1 MTWILIDRTAAL
13 PLSRQIYGRI
23 RNQILHGE
31 LRSGEKLPSTREL
44 ASSLHVSR
52 NVIVEA
58 YEQLLAEGYIEGR
71 HGSGTYVA
79 DGTYMDLTPQQTGV
93 SDHSFSEPEPM
104 PNELIDFRHGIPALN
119 LFPRKLW
126 GELAKRICMESPD
139 GAFSYG
145 RPEGRLELRTVLT
158 RYLYRTRG
166 VVCDPDQ
173 LIITTGATQALTLIP
188 KLLAREGSDIIIE
201 DPITHEIHTLFTHP
215 GTRIYPVSVD
225 EQGIR
230 TDLIETGLNPS
241 FIYITPS
248 HQFPLGGVLPI
259 PRRVQLIQ
267 YAVKT
272 GCYIVE
278 DDYDSEFRY
287 EGAPVSSLQGLAP
300 ERVIYI
306 GTFSKILSPALRM
319 GYIVLPR
326 NLIEAGRDLKWLT
339 DLHTPSLEQ
348 LILARFI
355 EEGHLERHI
364 LKMKKVYKKRRDFL
378 VRSLKETFGNQVKI
392 IGNSTG
398 LHLVA
403 EFAGVDFDTPLLHQ
417 IEDNG
422 VKVYPVHVHA
432 VDKFKYRQQIIMGYS
447 NLSEAQIAEGVQRL
461 ALSLTLCMNPSGDKS
476 DTPQI

>member
-1 MTWILIDRTAAL
+1 MTWIPIDRTAGT
-13 PLSRQIYGRI
+13 PISRQIYNRF
-23 RNQILHGE
+23 RSQILQGE

-79 DGTYMDLTPQQTGV
+79 DGTYMELTPKEPFIP
-93 SDHSFSEPEPM
+93 HHFPSEPKLKT
-104 PNELIDFRHGIPALN
+104 NDLIDFRHGIPALN

-126 GELAKRICMESPD
+126 GDLAKRICMESPD
-139 GAFSYG
+139 GAFGYG
-145 RPEGRLELRTVLT
+145 NPEGRSELRMVLT
-158 RYLYRTRG
+158 RYLYKTRG
-166 VVCDPDQ
+166 VLCDPDQ
-173 LIITTGATQALTLIP
+173 IIVTTGATQALSMIS
-188 KLLAREGSDIIIE
+188 KLLAKIGSDIIIE
-201 DPITHEIHTLFTHP
+201 DPITHEIHSIFTQP
-215 GTRIYPVSVD
+215 GTTICPVPVD
-225 EQGIR
+225 ESGIR
-230 TDLIETGLNPS
+230 PDLIREGLNPS

-259 PRRVQLIQ
+259 QRRAQLIQ
-267 YAVKT
+267 YAAKT
-272 GCYIVE
+272 GCYIIE

-287 EGAPVSSLQGLAP
+287 EGAPVSSLQGLSP
-300 ERVIYI
+300 EQVIYI

-319 GYIVLPR
+319 GYIILPR

-339 DLHTPSLEQ
+339 DLHTPSLDQ

-355 EEGHLERHI
+355 DEGHLDRHI
-364 LKMKKVYKKRRDFL
+364 LKMKKVYKKRRDCL
-378 VRSLKETFGNQVKI
+378 IHSLNDHFADQVKI

-403 EFAGVDFDTPLLHQ
+403 EFSGVNFTPALIDQ
-417 IEDNG
+417 IETSE

-432 VDKFKYRQQIIMGYS
+432 MDKHKYRQQVILGYG
-447 NLSEAQIAEGVQRL
+447 NLSEERIAEGVRRL
-461 ALSLTLCMNPSGDKS
+461 SNTLARNIH
-476 DTPQI
+476 QNIEA